1 MRKESASVSNVSRDS
16 TYRRHFAAK
25 ERAADYDE
33 VQYASGSYSDVLW
46 EVEKRQLQDII
57 ASLRS
62 THERIDYLDFAAG
75 TGRIISFVEDQ
86 VDTAT
91 GIEISS
97 AMVERAQAK
106 LSRARMICADIT
118 GTQSA
123 VEDSY
128 DLITAFR
135 FVLNAEPALRLA
147 AMKALAARLKD
158 ERSVIV
164 FNNHGNIW
172 SLKLLALPFHK
183 LRSRRSGW
191 KPEGNV
197 MSDTQVRELAEQ
209 AGLRIV
215 RQLGCGVLSGKS
227 LKLLGRERTVRM
239 ERALA
244 ARPVLWR
251 LGANRMYVAQLASA
265 AG

>member
-1 MRKESASVSNVSRDS
+1 MPNVSADE

-46 EVEKRQLQDII
+46 EVEKGQLQDVL
-57 ASLRS
+57 ATLRG
-62 THERIDYLDFAAG
+62 THDRIDYLDFAAG
-75 TGRIISFVEDQ
+75 TGRIISFMEDQ
-86 VDTAT
+86 VDSAT

-106 LSRARMICADIT
+106 LSRGQMICADIT
-118 GTQSA
+118 APDAA
-123 VEDSY
+123 VEGRY

-135 FVLNAEPALRLA
+135 FILNAEPALRLA
-147 AMKALAARLKD
+147 GMKALAARLKD
-158 ERSVIV
+158 ERSVLV

-183 LRSRRSGW
+183 LRSRSNGW
-191 KPEGNV
+191 KLEGNV
-197 MSDTQVRELAEQ
+197 MSDTEVRELAAA

-215 RQLGCGVLSGKS
+215 RQYGCGVLSGKS
-227 LKLLGRERTVRM
+227 LKLISRERAVRI
-239 ERALA
+239 ENGLA
-244 ARPVLWR
+244 RRPVLWR
-251 LGANRMYVAQLASA
+251 LGANRMYVAQLASSPS
-265 AG
+265 